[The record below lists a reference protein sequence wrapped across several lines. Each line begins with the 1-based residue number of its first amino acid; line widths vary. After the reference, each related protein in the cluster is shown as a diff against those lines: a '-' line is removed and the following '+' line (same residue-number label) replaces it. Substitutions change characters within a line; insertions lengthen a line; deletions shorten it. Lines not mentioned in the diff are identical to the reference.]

1 MTSRRLQ
8 IVSWIFLCACLV
20 FIPHSAQSLTP
31 EAGGFP
37 SQVRIEKGHSRLVDF
52 AFKIKRISVANDKV
66 ADVLVISA
74 KQVYINARKIG
85 RTNITVWDAKNRV
98 MGAFEV
104 RVGRDLTKLKEML
117 ATLLPKEQV
126 EVREVE
132 GVIILSGRVSS
143 DQVKDRAESL
153 ASIFV
158 QNDEDDDQKGT
169 APTVSVSMPGIQAIP
184 VKEKDQAPIS
194 PKIRNL
200 IEVAGQKQVLL
211 KLHFAEVNR
220 EAMKRFGFSLG
231 FADISGNFI
240 FTFLGG
246 LLTPVPPQEPANLFD
261 LRVAQTAT
269 GAGGI
274 RTGSGRILGF
284 LDALKGD
291 GLVKVLA
298 EPNLVCV
305 SGKKASFL
313 AGGEFPIPVPQKDTI
328 TIQFKKY
335 GVELEFL
342 PVILSD
348 GRIRLTVAPEVSELD
363 FSNTVAISGYVV
375 PGLTTRRART
385 QLELAD
391 GQEFALAGLLKHEIA
406 SDSEKVPLL
415 GDIPILGA
423 LFRSSAYKKKETELI
438 IVVTP
443 TILKGQQSPKN
454 VLTER
459 DFVPPSDLEFF
470 LFGRLSPEE
479 KNLPKEPA
487 REKITEM
494 EGKFGHEVL
503 Y

>member
-1 MTSRRLQ
+1 
-8 IVSWIFLCACLV
+8 
-20 FIPHSAQSLTP
+20 
-31 EAGGFP
+31 
-37 SQVRIEKGHSRLVDF
+37 
-52 AFKIKRISVANDKV
+52 
-66 ADVLVISA
+66 
-74 KQVYINARKIG
+74 
-85 RTNITVWDAKNRV
+85 

-104 RVGRDLTKLKEML
+104 QVGRDLTKLKEML
-117 ATLLPKEQV
+117 ATLMPKEQV

-132 GVIILSGRVSS
+132 GVVILSGRVSS
-143 DQVKDRAESL
+143 DQAKKRAESL

-158 QNDEDDDQKGT
+158 QDDEDDKKGGAPSISLSLPGGKSQT
-169 APTVSVSMPGIQAIP
+169 AMIEQEAP
-184 VKEKDQAPIS
+184 PIS

-200 IEVAGQKQVLL
+200 IEVAGQRQVLL

-220 EAMKRFGFSLG
+220 EAMKKFGLSLG
-231 FADISGNFI
+231 FADLNGNFI

-261 LRVAQTAT
+261 LRVSQNAT
-269 GAGGI
+269 GAGALK
-274 RTGSGRILGF
+274 TGSGRILGF

-291 GLVKVLA
+291 GLVKILA

-305 SGKKASFL
+305 SGKKANFL

-328 TIQFKKY
+328 TIKFKKY

-363 FSNTVAISGYVV
+363 FSNTVVISGYVV
-375 PGLTTRRART
+375 PGITTRRART

-391 GQEFALAGLLKHEIA
+391 GQEFALAGLLKQEVA
-406 SDSEKVPLL
+406 SDSEKVPIL
-415 GDIPILGA
+415 GEIPILGA
-423 LFRSSAYKKKETELI
+423 LFRSSAYRKRETELI

-443 TILKGQQSPKN
+443 IILKGQKTPKS

-470 LFGRLSPEE
+470 LYGRITPRQETLPE
-479 KNLPKEPA
+479 EPA
-487 REKITEM
+487 REQINEM